1 MQAKCAGLQC
11 RECGKI
17 FPQSAILKCPECNS
31 PLRVLFEPASLKKA
45 LEKGLPQPAGQSCL
59 RHWRDIL
66 PIEDEALIDRVSLG
80 ETQTALLA
88 SRRIGPELG
97 MEDLRFKI
105 EEGPTL
111 SLKDR
116 GSALCV
122 LKALE
127 YGADTVCVASSGNN
141 ASSVSAY
148 GTRAGLR
155 PVVFVQK
162 QVSPAKIY
170 KMVIY
175 GGNVCRIDGGMAE
188 ASKVCDEMVKN
199 HGWFQCGGP
208 NPYRVCGKRTFA
220 YEITQQ
226 LGREPDALLIPCGG
240 GAGMVAAWDAFR
252 EMLECGLIKRLPR
265 LIGVQLEACNPIAQ
279 AFEKGLDSVPPVQ
292 RKTSLSDAIMNANPY
307 WGKYCLK
314 AARESGGG
322 FITISDED
330 FIKAIRKLGDSEGI
344 FAEPAG
350 AATTAALSR
359 FVKIPQFSGCDLVVC
374 DITGHGL
381 NSPSV
386 AADEKD
392 MPGVLPPDAV
402 AVETFLTSRL
412 AKA

>member
-1 MQAKCAGLQC
+1 
-11 RECGKI
+11 
-17 FPQSAILKCPECNS
+17 
-31 PLRVLFEPASLKKA
+31 
-45 LEKGLPQPAGQSCL
+45 
-59 RHWRDIL
+59 
-66 PIEDEALIDRVSLG
+66 
-80 ETQTALLA
+80 
-88 SRRIGPELG
+88 
-97 MEDLRFKI
+97 
-105 EEGPTL
+105 
-111 SLKDR
+111 
-116 GSALCV
+116 
-122 LKALE
+122 
-127 YGADTVCVASSGNN
+127 
-141 ASSVSAY
+141 
-148 GTRAGLR
+148 
-155 PVVFVQK
+155 
-162 QVSPAKIY
+162 
-170 KMVIY
+170 
-175 GGNVCRIDGGMAE
+175 
-188 ASKVCDEMVKN
+188 
-199 HGWFQCGGP
+199 
-208 NPYRVCGKRTFA
+208 
-220 YEITQQ
+220 
-226 LGREPDALLIPCGG
+226 
-240 GAGMVAAWDAFR
+240 MVAAWDAFR